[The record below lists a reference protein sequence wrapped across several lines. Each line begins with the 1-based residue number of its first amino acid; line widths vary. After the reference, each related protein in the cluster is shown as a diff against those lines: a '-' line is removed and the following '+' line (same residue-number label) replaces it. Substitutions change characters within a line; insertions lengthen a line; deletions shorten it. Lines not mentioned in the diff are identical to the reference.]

1 MISLES
7 ELESLRPLLG
17 DPRTDSLLARERREV
32 FSLYPELRICA
43 WAGAMLLATA
53 AGLVLKNNL
62 DRIGPVAL
70 AMLMGIAAI
79 ACYAF
84 VWWRRDRASLADEF
98 VLLLGALL
106 VSGDV
111 AFIESQ
117 FHLFGAAWY
126 RHFLI
131 LAIVHGIG
139 AYVFHSRTLLSL
151 AITALAGWLGLR
163 GILDSG
169 DPADYALRA
178 FACAAFVLLGRLA
191 NRREEFHGTYEHF
204 VAMLLLLGGLTL
216 SVDSRWYAA
225 GSLLTMA
232 IAAAVVWWGFRTR
245 REPFVLY
252 AFVCGVIAFDIL
264 VGHIF
269 DEGILLFFIMI
280 SAIGGIAMLF
290 ALHAKFKE
298 SE

>member
-1 MISLES
+1 MISLQS
-7 ELESLRPLLG
+7 ELETLRPLLG
-17 DPRTDSLLARERREV
+17 ATRTDALLARERREV

-70 AMLMGIAAI
+70 AMLMGIAAV

-84 VWWRRDRASLADEF
+84 VWWRRKRASLADDF

-131 LAIVHGIG
+131 LAVVHGAG
-139 AYVFHSRTLLSL
+139 AYVFRSRALLSL

-163 GILDSG
+163 GIFDNGAPL
-169 DPADYALRA
+169 DYALRA
-178 FACAAFVLLGRLA
+178 FSCAALVLLGRFA
-191 NRREEFHGTYEHF
+191 NRREDFHATYEHF

-216 SVDSRWYAA
+216 SVDGRWYAVGA
-225 GSLLTMA
+225 LLTIA
-232 IAAAVVWWGFRTR
+232 CAAAIVWWGFRMR

-252 AFVCGVIAFDIL
+252 AFVCAVIAFDIL
-264 VGHIF
+264 VGHLFDSGIIF
-269 DEGILLFFIMI
+269 FFIMM
-280 SAIGGIAMLF
+280 SAIGGIAILF

-298 SE
+298 SA